1 MSVKENG
8 NFTVGH
14 PADYFYHLMDETGQV
29 YYNYIII
36 CGEPWAHKEIRKH
49 NAALYTYG
57 EMLVAKAHF
66 SRKRIRTYEKR
77 VDKPGYRKRTQQEAK
92 DFIKELQ
99 QKP

>member
-1 MSVKENG
+1 MNVKENG
-8 NFTVGH
+8 NSMDGH
-14 PADYFYHLMDETGQV
+14 PADCLYHLTDETGNI
-29 YYNYIII
+29 YYNYITI
-36 CGEPWAHKEIRKH
+36 CGEPWPHRDSRKH

-57 EMLVAKAHF
+57 EMLVAKAYF

>member
-1 MSVKENG
+1 
-8 NFTVGH
+8 
-14 PADYFYHLMDETGQV
+14 
-29 YYNYIII
+29 
-36 CGEPWAHKEIRKH
+36 
-49 NAALYTYG
+49 
-57 EMLVAKAHF
+57 MLVAKAHF